1 MMEVLMKY
9 LKGFI
14 IMALSVTIAGFAL
27 GQMNQDT
34 QQGQQDRQHMMPG
47 QNQQQSQSG
56 GMMQGKMMHGGMMG
70 MMSGHMGMMSGGMMG
85 MHAPSVQTILMQSN
99 RLNLSAE
106 QVKAL
111 QQQSL
116 NLRKDLVDLRS
127 ELQQHQLEY
136 QEYLLSENVRQ
147 QRVLNLIEET
157 QSMQADLQKRLAK
170 SYFDAQD
177 ELNAEQREN
186 VIVMHPGMQMMQQSD
201 ENSMGMRG
209 HQNMMQQN

>member
-1 MMEVLMKY
+1 
-9 LKGFI
+9 
-14 IMALSVTIAGFAL
+14 
-27 GQMNQDT
+27 
-34 QQGQQDRQHMMPG
+34 
-47 QNQQQSQSG
+47 
-56 GMMQGKMMHGGMMG
+56 
-70 MMSGHMGMMSGGMMG
+70 
-85 MHAPSVQTILMQSN
+85 
-99 RLNLSAE
+99 
-106 QVKAL
+106 L
-111 QQQSL
+111 Q
-116 NLRKDLVDLRS
+116 K
-127 ELQQHQLEY
+127 HQLEY

-147 QRVLNLIEET
+147 PRVLKYIEET